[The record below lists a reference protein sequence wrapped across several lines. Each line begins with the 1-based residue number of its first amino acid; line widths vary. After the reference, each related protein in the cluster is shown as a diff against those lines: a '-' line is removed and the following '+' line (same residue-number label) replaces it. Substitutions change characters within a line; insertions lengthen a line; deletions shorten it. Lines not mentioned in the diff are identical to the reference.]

1 MAEHIRTHRA
11 TSKVARAK
19 EIFTQM
25 VGYDRSAVIRRYQE
39 ELGLT
44 EKGASTYYQ
53 NQRKEFGLVVMRSR
67 ISGEEVPSGC
77 SP

>member
-25 VGYDRSAVIRRYQE
+25 VGYPRSDVIKRFQA

-53 NQRKEFGLVVMRSR
+53 NQRKEYGLVSSR
-67 ISGEEVPSGC
+67 
-77 SP
+77 

>member
-11 TSKVARAK
+11 TSKVARAQ

-25 VGYDRSAVIRRYQE
+25 AGYPRSVVIQRFRD
-39 ELGLT
+39 ELQLT

-53 NQRKEFGLVVMRSR
+53 NQRKELGLVANA
-67 ISGEEVPSGC
+67 
-77 SP
+77 